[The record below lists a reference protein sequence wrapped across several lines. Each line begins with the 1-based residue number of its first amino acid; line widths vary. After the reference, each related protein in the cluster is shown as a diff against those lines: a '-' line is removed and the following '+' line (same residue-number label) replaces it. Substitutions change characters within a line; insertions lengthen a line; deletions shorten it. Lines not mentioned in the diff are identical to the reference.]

1 MGPDIARILID
12 RQTIAARVREMGRQ
26 LSTDLEADLRKEGL
40 DPASH
45 PDRVVMVPILTGG
58 IVFVA
63 DLIREMLEWFLDD
76 VLDELGSR
84 REVEYALRILSGG
97 TSADRDRIHRASGIE
112 LRRLAPRAGLDALRL
127 ARGGRRPH
135 AAAAADRNL
144 QSGPPHP
151 AGARVPRAA
160 PARAPWGR
168 RPPGLSRRKP
178 GTGRGS

>member
-63 DLIREMLEWFLDD
+63 DTQPEAFARS
-76 VLDELGSR
+76 SR
-84 REVEYALRILSGG
+84 KRITTSRSSCSSISG
-97 TSADRDRIHRASGIE
+97 T
-112 LRRLAPRAGLDALRL
+112 
-127 ARGGRRPH
+127 
-135 AAAAADRNL
+135 
-144 QSGPPHP
+144 
-151 AGARVPRAA
+151 
-160 PARAPWGR
+160 
-168 RPPGLSRRKP
+168 
-178 GTGRGS
+178 